1 MMLPQPYRYVET
13 RKTLKQQVEELE
25 AWLVKDA
32 LHRHRWNRSKAAKE
46 LGLSRVGLSNKLR
59 RYGLTGGDPE

>member
-32 LHRHRWNRSKAAKE
+32 IERHRWNRSKAAQE
-46 LGLSRVGLSNKLR
+46 LGLSRVGLANKLR
-59 RYGLTGGDPE
+59 RYGLTGGETE